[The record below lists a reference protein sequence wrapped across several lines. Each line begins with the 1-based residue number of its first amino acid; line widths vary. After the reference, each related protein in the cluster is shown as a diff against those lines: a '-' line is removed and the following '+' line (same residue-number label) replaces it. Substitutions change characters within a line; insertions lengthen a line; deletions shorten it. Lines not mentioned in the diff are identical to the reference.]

1 MKKLLLPLLLTLCL
15 TAISCATKKPL
26 STDIYIDSFSE
37 ESNISFF
44 NDIFSDIE
52 VITLDL
58 GGRLLGYPSLVNLK
72 EIDGHY
78 LIADRDNE
86 TVFLLDQDGSLI
98 TFLSKMGRG
107 PGEYSHIQS
116 AEYANHHI
124 YLLVD
129 GKSILEYSEEGEFL
143 NQHTFSW
150 SASDFIAYD
159 DNVFT
164 FLISRLEGE
173 EGAVVNRIALLDKE
187 FQMKSSFFPMPY
199 QLYTYGSHLQ
209 RVSGEEEFLCIQQ
222 WPQID
227 KCNKGTIVKTY
238 HLDLH
243 GKEYPETL
251 LRQNDYEDILNLLID
266 TPEIYY
272 ISDAFENSKYLLL
285 SVSNLVHGDES
296 RWGWWLID
304 KTNKS
309 SRIEYFD
316 NDSSEFTTFGQ
327 PILLTEDD
335 KVIFLCDSDNLDDL
349 LNQKNFSSIRNKIS
363 QPLSLGNQIMLMCTI
378 SQ

>member
-1 MKKLLLPLLLTLCL
+1 MKKLLLPILLILCL

-26 STDIYIDSFSE
+26 SPDIYIDSFSE

-58 GGRLLGYPSLVNLK
+58 GGRLLGDPSLVDLK

-86 TVFLLDQDGSLI
+86 TVFLLNQDGSLI

-129 GKSILEYSEEGEFL
+129 GKSILEYSEKGEFL
-143 NQHTFSW
+143 NQHTLSW
-150 SASDFIAYD
+150 SATDFIAYD
-159 DNVFT
+159 DNDFIC
-164 FLISRLEGE
+164 FISRLEGE
-173 EGAVVNRIALLDKE
+173 GDSAVNRIALLDKE
-187 FQMKSSFFPMPY
+187 FQMKSSFYPMSY
-199 QLYTYGSHLQ
+199 QLFTYGNHLQ

-222 WPQID
+222 LPQID
-227 KCNKGTIVKTY
+227 KCNKETIVKTF
-238 HLDLH
+238 HLNLH

-251 LRQNDYEDILNLLID
+251 LDQNDFEDILNILID

-285 SVSNLVHGDES
+285 SVSNLVHGDEA
-296 RWGWWLID
+296 RWGLWLID
-304 KTNKS
+304 KTRNS

-316 NDSSEFTTFGQ
+316 VDSSEFTTLGL
-327 PILLTEDD
+327 PVLLTEEG
-335 KVIFLCDSDNLDDL
+335 KVIFLCDSDNLNDL
-349 LNQKNFSSIRNKIS
+349 LNQKSFSSIRNKIA